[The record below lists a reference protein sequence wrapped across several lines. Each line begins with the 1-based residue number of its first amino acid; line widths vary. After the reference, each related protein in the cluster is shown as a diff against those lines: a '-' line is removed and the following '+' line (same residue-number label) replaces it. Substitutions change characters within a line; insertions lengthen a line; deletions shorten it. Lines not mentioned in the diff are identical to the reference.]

1 MAEPFLIGDAWV
13 PPGSVREIELLGAR
27 LPTGTPLSIPV
38 RIVHGK
44 REGPVLWISA
54 CLHGDEISGLE
65 IVRQVLQRVD
75 PGRLRGTLLAVPIVN
90 AYGFLQQSRY
100 LPDGR
105 DLNRSFPGSARGSL
119 AARLA
124 HLFVRE
130 IVDRST
136 HGIDL
141 HTATRHRSNLAQVR
155 ADLEDEEARAFAEA
169 FGAPVALHARTRDGS
184 LRESAARRGKPVL
197 VFEGG
202 EALRFDPEVIRIG
215 TQGVL
220 QAMDHLGMLQRKR
233 RLQSTPLV
241 ARRSE
246 WLRAPRS
253 GILRLTTKVGATV
266 ESGQILGEVSDP
278 FGENAAP
285 IRAPGHGLVI
295 GQALLPT
302 VHQGDA
308 VLHIASFDDMR
319 G

>member
-1 MAEPFLIGDAWV
+1 VAEPFLIGDAWV

-141 HTATRHRSNLAQVR
+141 HTATRHRSNLPQVR
-155 ADLEDEEARAFAEA
+155 ADLDDEATRAFAEA
-169 FGAPVALHARTRDGS
+169 FGAPVALHSRTRDGS

-202 EALRFDPEVIRIG
+202 EALRFDTDVIRIG

-220 QAMDHLGMLQRKR
+220 QAMDQLGMLHRKR

-253 GILRLTTKVGATV
+253 GILRLTTRVGATV
-266 ESGQILGEVSDP
+266 EPRQVLGEVSDP
-278 FGENAAP
+278 FGENAAAL
-285 IRAPGHGLVI
+285 RASMRGIVI

-308 VLHIASFDDMR
+308 VVHVAAFDAAS
-319 G
+319 

>member
-1 MAEPFLIGDAWV
+1 
-13 PPGSVREIELLGAR
+13 
-27 LPTGTPLSIPV
+27 
-38 RIVHGK
+38 
-44 REGPVLWISA
+44 VLWISA

-155 ADLEDEEARAFAEA
+155 ADLDDPTTRAFAEA
-169 FGAPVALHARTRDGS
+169 FGAPVALHSRTRDGS

-220 QAMDHLGMLQRKR
+220 QAMDQLGMLQRKR
-233 RLQSTPLV
+233 RLQTTQLV

-253 GILRLTTKVGATV
+253 GILRLTTRIGAEV
-266 ESGQILGEVSDP
+266 EPGQVLGEVSDP
-278 FGENAAP
+278 FGENAAAL
-285 IRAPGHGLVI
+285 RAPARGLVI

-308 VLHIASFDDMR
+308 VLHVASFDDR
-319 G
+319 SV

>member
-13 PPGSVREIELLGAR
+13 PPGSIREIELLGAR

-38 RIVHGK
+38 RIVHGRK
-44 REGPVLWISA
+44 EGPVLWISA

-155 ADLEDEEARAFAEA
+155 ADLDDPTTRAFAEA
-169 FGAPVALHARTRDGS
+169 FGAPVALHSRTRDGS

-220 QAMDHLGMLQRKR
+220 QAMDQLGMLQRKR
-233 RLQSTPLV
+233 RLQTTQLV

-253 GILRLTTKVGATV
+253 GILRLTTRIGAEV
-266 ESGQILGEVSDP
+266 EPGQVLGEVSDP

-285 IRAPGHGLVI
+285 ARGLVI

-308 VLHIASFDDMR
+308 VLHVASFDDR
-319 G
+319 SV

>member
-1 MAEPFLIGDAWV
+1 VAEPFLIGDAWV
-13 PPGSVREIELLGAR
+13 PPGSIREIELLGAR

-38 RIVHGK
+38 RIVHGRK
-44 REGPVLWISA
+44 EGPVLWISA

-155 ADLEDEEARAFAEA
+155 ADLDDPTTRAFAEA
-169 FGAPVALHARTRDGS
+169 FGAPVALHSRTRDGS

-220 QAMDHLGMLQRKR
+220 QAMDQLGMLQRKR
-233 RLQSTPLV
+233 RLQATQLV

-253 GILRLTTKVGATV
+253 GILRLTTRIGAEV
-266 ESGQILGEVSDP
+266 EPGQVLGEVSDP
-278 FGENAAP
+278 FGENAAAL
-285 IRAPGHGLVI
+285 RAPARGLVI

-308 VLHIASFDDMR
+308 VLHVASFDDR
-319 G
+319 SV

>member
-1 MAEPFLIGDAWV
+1 VAEPFLIGDAWV
-13 PPGSVREIELLGAR
+13 PPGSIREIELLGAR

-38 RIVHGK
+38 RIVHGRK
-44 REGPVLWISA
+44 EGPVLWISA

-155 ADLEDEEARAFAEA
+155 ADLDDPTTRAFAEA
-169 FGAPVALHARTRDGS
+169 FGAPVALHSRTRDGS

-220 QAMDHLGMLQRKR
+220 QAMDQLGMLQRKR
-233 RLQSTPLV
+233 RLQTTQLV

-253 GILRLTTKVGATV
+253 GILRLTTRIGAEV
-266 ESGQILGEVSDP
+266 EPGQVLGEVSDP
-278 FGENAAP
+278 FGENAAAL
-285 IRAPGHGLVI
+285 RAPARGLVI

-308 VLHIASFDDMR
+308 VLHVASFDDR
-319 G
+319 SV

>member
-13 PPGSVREIELLGAR
+13 PPGSIREIELLGAR

-38 RIVHGK
+38 RIVHGRK
-44 REGPVLWISA
+44 EGPVLWISA

-155 ADLEDEEARAFAEA
+155 ADLDDPTTRAFAEA
-169 FGAPVALHARTRDGS
+169 FGAPVALHSRTRDGS

-220 QAMDHLGMLQRKR
+220 QAMDQLGMLQRKR
-233 RLQSTPLV
+233 RLQATQLV

-253 GILRLTTKVGATV
+253 GILRLTTRIGAEV
-266 ESGQILGEVSDP
+266 EPGQVLGEVSDP
-278 FGENAAP
+278 FGENAAAL
-285 IRAPGHGLVI
+285 RAPARGLVI

-308 VLHIASFDDMR
+308 VLHVASFDDR
-319 G
+319 SV

>member
-13 PPGSVREIELLGAR
+13 PPGSIREIELLGAR

-38 RIVHGK
+38 RIVHGRK
-44 REGPVLWISA
+44 EGPVLWISA

-155 ADLEDEEARAFAEA
+155 ADLDDPTTRAFAEA
-169 FGAPVALHARTRDGS
+169 FGAPVALHSRTRDGS

-220 QAMDHLGMLQRKR
+220 QAMDQLGRLQRKR
-233 RLQSTPLV
+233 RLQTTQLV

-253 GILRLTTKVGATV
+253 GILRLTTRIGAEV
-266 ESGQILGEVSDP
+266 EPGQVLGEVSDP
-278 FGENAAP
+278 FGENAGP
-285 IRAPGHGLVI
+285 RP
-295 GQALLPT
+295 
-302 VHQGDA
+302 
-308 VLHIASFDDMR
+308 
-319 G
+319 

>member
-1 MAEPFLIGDAWV
+1 VAEPFLIGDAWV
-13 PPGSVREIELLGAR
+13 PPGSVREVELLGAR

-44 REGPVLWISA
+44 KEGPVLWISA

-65 IVRQVLQRVD
+65 VVRQVLQRVD

-141 HTATRHRSNLAQVR
+141 HTGTRHRSNLAQVR
-155 ADLEDEEARAFAEA
+155 ADLDDPATRAFAEA
-169 FGAPVALHARTRDGS
+169 FGAPVALHSRTRDGS

-202 EALRFDPEVIRIG
+202 EALRFDAEVIRIG

-233 RLQSTPLV
+233 RLQTTPLV

-253 GILRLTTKVGATV
+253 GILRLTTQIGAEV
-266 ESGQILGEVSDP
+266 EPGQVLGEVSDP
-278 FGENAAP
+278 FGENAAAL
-285 IRAPGHGLVI
+285 RAPTRGLVI

-308 VLHIASFDDMR
+308 ILHVAAFDDR
-319 G
+319 GA